1 MTSESKKIVKI
12 YKSKD
17 NINRTENEPTE
28 SGNIM
33 EILSNEDGQL
43 M

>member
-1 MTSESKKIVKI
+1 M

-17 NINRTENEPTE
+17 NINYRTENEPTE

-33 EILSNEDGQL
+33 EILSNEDVAT
-43 M
+43 